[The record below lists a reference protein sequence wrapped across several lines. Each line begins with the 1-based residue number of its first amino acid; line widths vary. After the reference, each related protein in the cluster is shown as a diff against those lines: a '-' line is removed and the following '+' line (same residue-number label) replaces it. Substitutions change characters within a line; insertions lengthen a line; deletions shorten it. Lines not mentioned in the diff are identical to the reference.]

1 MRELSITTKMH
12 LLDIRRKLTYEIDLY
27 NNRIEHCKQQI
38 ENAEKIIKDHEEQIE
53 NIEKDFN
60 IDLNKLYEDNKEL
73 AKRIII

>member
-1 MRELSITTKMH
+1 MRELSITTKMY
-12 LLDIRRKLTYEIDLY
+12 LLDIRNKLTCEIDLY
-27 NNRIEHCKQQI
+27 NKRIEHSKQEIQ
-38 ENAEKIIKDHEEQIE
+38 NAKKIIKNHEEQIE